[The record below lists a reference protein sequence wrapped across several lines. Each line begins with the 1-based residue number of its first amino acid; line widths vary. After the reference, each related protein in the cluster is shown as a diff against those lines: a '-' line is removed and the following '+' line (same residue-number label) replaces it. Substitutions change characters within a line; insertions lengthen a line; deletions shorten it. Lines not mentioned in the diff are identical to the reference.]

1 MEYVF
6 SNALLRLHQNV
17 IVATPPFNWNA
28 SIWTLFFEFL
38 LLCAHPHLC
47 SPRCPTSPLVVALSH
62 GRRLDWQ
69 LRDHLHAVTLSALQ
83 YFCQ

>member
-28 SIWTLFFEFL
+28 SIWTLFFEF
-38 LLCAHPHLC
+38 AAMC
-47 SPRCPTSPLVVALSH
+47 SSSSLQSSVPYVTVGRCS
-62 GRRLDWQ
+62 
-69 LRDHLHAVTLSALQ
+69 
-83 YFCQ
+83 